1 MLRPAEQIKKDIE
14 RYRENIR
21 PNLTVGGRYQELSE
35 AIDDALLQIL
45 NRAELRDGDEAT
57 GLEILAGLPREE
69 QKKLRIHVDCAKCK
83 SGCPSEYGLGE
94 KGYLCWPEA
103 LRTIFVY
110 RSGKWEVKGEK

>member
-1 MLRPAEQIKKDIE
+1 MLRTAEQIKKDIE

-45 NRAELRDGDEAT
+45 NRAELRDGGEAT
-57 GLEILAGLPREE
+57 GLEILAGLPRES
-69 QKKLRIHVDCAKCK
+69 KLFRPEI
-83 SGCPSEYGLGE
+83 CPSTAGIQDSDCNCGCDA
-94 KGYLCWPEA
+94 CWWRA
-103 LRTIFVY
+103 LRTVYVY